1 MIILDIAA
9 ELKKRGY
16 DEVPIPDL
24 ADVIRDGFKTI
35 SDMAMK
41 EGEGFGLQIPGF
53 GSFRVIK
60 KSARVAFNPKTK
72 QKVNVP
78 EKLSLKFKTS
88 PKLRVEIA
96 ESTPAAKKTSKK
108 VAENPTKKKKKK

>member
-24 ADVIRDGFKTI
+24 ANVVRDGFKTI
-35 SDMAMK
+35 SDLAIK

-53 GSFRVIK
+53 GSFRVIRK
-60 KSARVAFNPKTK
+60 PARIAFNPKTK

-78 EKLSLKFKTS
+78 EKLSFKFKSS
-88 PKLRVEIA
+88 PKLRVEMA

-108 VAENPTKKKKKK
+108 VAEKSTKKNKKK